1 MPTTA
6 ENNADGSLLVGA
18 NIYKHF
24 GALTVLDGINFT
36 LASREAVGIVGPNGA
51 GKTTLL
57 NVLAGGSPPSGGTVS
72 FNGADITTFNA
83 AERCRLGIVRSHQ
96 IPRPFG
102 GMTVFENCLVAAT
115 TGAGLSGQKAYDCCF
130 ETLELCQ
137 MLHLANRRAETLG
150 LLDRKRLELARTL
163 ATEPQVLL
171 LDEIGGGLTDE
182 EADLLVDTIQE
193 LRRRGLAIVWIE
205 HIVHVLLRVVERLVC
220 MDAGRIIA
228 DGKPETVI
236 ADAAVIDAYIGGKA
250 AR

>member
-1 MPTTA
+1 
-6 ENNADGSLLVGA
+6 
-18 NIYKHF
+18 
-24 GALTVLDGINFT
+24 
-36 LASREAVGIVGPNGA
+36 
-51 GKTTLL
+51 
-57 NVLAGGSPPSGGTVS
+57 
-72 FNGADITTFNA
+72 
-83 AERCRLGIVRSHQ
+83 
-96 IPRPFG
+96 
-102 GMTVFENCLVAAT
+102 MTVFENCLVAAT

-220 MDAGRIIA
+220 IDAGRIIA
-228 DGKPETVI
+228 DGEPETVI